1 MAQMLGPSGFLSNSS
16 KKENGS
22 SSTAGESSSTISA
35 RVKDIILDN
44 SHPRFTEFGEW
55 NSIGVIFFE
64 IVANP
69 EFATPITEANAY
81 PLFPNI
87 KHYPL
92 KEEIVTLTRA
102 SDVNSEGSTTSISWY
117 YFPPVNIWNS
127 PIHNA
132 LPLIINPNSR
142 TDDYQ
147 KADAGFVRQVSD
159 SSTNINLGQTFNE
172 NNTINNYPLLPY
184 EGDIIYEGR
193 FSNSIRLGST
203 VNNAKIPNPWSAAG
217 ENGSPIFI
225 LRNGQSS
232 NQLNVE
238 DNTNSWVP
246 TLEDINND
254 KSSIYLTS
262 TQQIPLLPAS
272 SREDSYR
279 KSTPPEA
286 VRTYSGEQIILNSG
300 RLTFNAKNDSIILGA
315 AKSIHL
321 TSNTSVNVDGATQI
335 ALVAP
340 KVYLGSTTGVED
352 IQLQSLVLGENLNI
366 LLGEVS
372 SFLLALETYFASS
385 TDSTGA
391 PIAALQLASTKAK
404 TLGQSMQNIV
414 KGKNLLS
421 KQVKTI

>member
-1 MAQMLGPSGFLSNSS
+1 MATVRYGFGAATNNSS
-16 KKENGS
+16 PKLDRRSTTSTSQIIS
-22 SSTAGESSSTISA
+22 S
-35 RVKDIILDN
+35 RVRDIILDN
-44 SHPRFTEFGEW
+44 THPRFVEFGEW
-55 NSIGVIFFE
+55 NGIGTIFIESAKSPLFSDQ
-64 IVANP
+64 IP
-69 EFATPITEANAY
+69 LIPAY
-81 PLFPNI
+81 PAFPNI
-87 KHYPL
+87 KQYPL
-92 KEEIVTLTRA
+92 INELVPIIYLADADVTQ
-102 SDVNSEGSTTSISWY
+102 NTTSISAY
-117 YFPPVNIWNS
+117 YLPPINIWNS
-127 PIHNA
+127 QVHNA
-132 LPLIINPNSR
+132 IPSSNILPNSQQKDYEQIEAGSVR
-142 TDDYQ
+142 RVTDQ
-147 KADAGFVRQVSD
+147 
-159 SSTNINLGQTFNE
+159 STEINLGQTFNE
-172 NNTINNYPLLPY
+172 NNIIDIHPLLPY

-193 FSNSIRLGST
+193 FGNSIRLGST

-225 LRNGQSS
+225 IRNGQG
-232 NQLNVE
+232 NITT
-238 DNTNSWVP
+238 DSWIP
-246 TLEDINND
+246 ATEDINND

-300 RLTFNAKNDSIILGA
+300 RLVFNAKNDSIILGA

-340 KVYLGSTTGVED
+340 KVYLGSTIGDEGT
-352 IQLQSLVLGENLNI
+352 QLQSLVLGENLNI

>member
-1 MAQMLGPSGFLSNSS
+1 MATVRYGFGAAVNNSTPRS
-16 KKENGS
+16 DRQVGAATSQIVS
-22 SSTAGESSSTISA
+22 S
-35 RVKDIILDN
+35 RVRDIILDDT
-44 SHPRFTEFGEW
+44 HPRFLEFGEW
-55 NSIGVIFFE
+55 NGIGTIFIE
-64 IVANP
+64 STKNP
-69 EFATPITEANAY
+69 LLSDQIPLVPAY
-81 PLFPNI
+81 PAFPNI
-87 KHYPL
+87 KQYPL
-92 KEEIVTLTRA
+92 INEVVPILYLTDTDVTK
-102 SDVNSEGSTTSISWY
+102 NTTSVSAY
-117 YFPPVNIWNS
+117 YLPPVNIWNS
-127 PIHNA
+127 QIHNA
-132 LPLIINPNSR
+132 IPSTNTLPSSQQK
-142 TDDYQ
+142 DYQ
-147 KADAGFVRQVSD
+147 QVEAGSVRRVTDQ
-159 SSTNINLGQTFNE
+159 STEINLGQTFNE
-172 NNTINNYPLLPY
+172 NNIIDIHPLLPY

-193 FSNSIRLGST
+193 FGNSIRLGST
-203 VNNAKIPNPWSAAG
+203 VNNAKLANPWSFEG

-225 LRNGQSS
+225 IRNGQS
-232 NQLNVE
+232 N
-238 DNTNSWVP
+238 DITTNSWIPVV
-246 TLEDINND
+246 ENINDD

-286 VRTYSGEQIILNSG
+286 VRTYSEEQIILNSG
-300 RLTFNAKNDSIILGA
+300 RLVFNAKNDSIILGA

-340 KVYLGSTTGVED
+340 KVYLGSTIGDEGT
-352 IQLQSLVLGENLNI
+352 QLQSLVLGENLNT

>member
-69 EFATPITEANAY
+69 EFATPITDANAY

-147 KADAGFVRQVSD
+147 KADVGFVRQISD
-159 SSTNINLGQTFNE
+159 SSTNINLG
-172 NNTINNYPLLPY
+172 
-184 EGDIIYEGR
+184 GR

-238 DNTNSWVP
+238 DNSNSWVP

-300 RLTFNAKNDSIILGA
+300 RLVFNAKNDSIILGA
-315 AKSIHL
+315 VKSIHL

-340 KVYLGSTTGVED
+340 KVYLGSTTGAED
-352 IQLQSLVLGENLNI
+352 IQLQSLVLGENLNV
-366 LLGEVS
+366 LLGEIA
-372 SFLLALETYFASS
+372 SFLGTLNIAFQTA
-385 TDSTGA
+385 TDATGA
-391 PIAALQLASTKAK
+391 PIASLSAIACDAE
-404 TLGQSMQNIV
+404 TLNKSILNIV
-414 KGKNLLS
+414 NGKNLLS